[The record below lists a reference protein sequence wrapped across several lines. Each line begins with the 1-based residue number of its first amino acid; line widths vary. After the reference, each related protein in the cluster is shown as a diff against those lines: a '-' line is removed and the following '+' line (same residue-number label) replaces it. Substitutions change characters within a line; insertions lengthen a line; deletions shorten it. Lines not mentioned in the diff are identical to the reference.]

1 MPINMRTDK
10 LYYSHTMEYSSA
22 LKWNIHTS
30 NNTKEFSKHT
40 ERKKNKQ
47 TDIKQYI
54 IMFMWSPKMDK
65 ANKLTE
71 WIVMAV
77 LEDSRGLEKGIRETQ
92 WKSVPVLHINYTS
105 NIKLNLK
112 KYRYSFIRW

>member
-1 MPINMRTDK
+1 MK
-10 LYYSHTMEYSSA
+10 YSYIQQHEGIFKTH
-22 LKWNIHTS
+22 W
-30 NNTKEFSKHT
+30 TK
-40 ERKKNKQ
+40 KKK

-71 WIVMAV
+71 WTVMAV

-92 WKSVPVLHINYTS
+92 WKSVPVLHINYTFK
-105 NIKLNLK
+105 IKLN
-112 KYRYSFIRW
+112 